1 MKLLWTY
8 ADKDPMYGQ
17 LKWYGTFSGVR
28 SIHMLTPMW
37 KKPNPNHNAN
47 SRDTRQWDVTVK
59 NVSHTLFI
67 FTFRCESVSVGKKVN
82 KQHYDQSRACVCAS
96 GALGQHLKFSKFV
109 RFPIPK
115 RSSAPKPSVL
125 HPQGFTPDT
134 LIPPLPVASLGLD
147 LYMCFAESM
156 QLKCFY

>member
-67 FTFRCESVSVGKKVN
+67 FTFKWRRVERIKNERKKKKKENRDQTVVLCEN
-82 KQHYDQSRACVCAS
+82 
-96 GALGQHLKFSKFV
+96 
-109 RFPIPK
+109 
-115 RSSAPKPSVL
+115 
-125 HPQGFTPDT
+125 
-134 LIPPLPVASLGLD
+134 
-147 LYMCFAESM
+147 M
-156 QLKCFY
+156 